1 MNIFPM
7 MQQCLAAGQQRKL
20 WAAAHLTP
28 MLTALL
34 VAKATVSQHKLAAIT
49 SAMAMVSSHQP
60 KFSMA
65 IMLA

>member
-1 MNIFPM
+1 
-7 MQQCLAAGQQRKL
+7 
-20 WAAAHLTP
+20 